1 MAIALLGI
9 NHTSAPVQLRERVAF
24 NPADI
29 AHSLT
34 TLCNLESVQEGVILS
49 TCNRTEIYIAHNN
62 SDSDYIKNKML
73 TWMRDSH
80 ALDDTTNV
88 EISNSVYFK
97 TDQESLRHL
106 LAVSCG
112 LDSMVLGEPQI
123 FGQVKTAYQNANV
136 HGSVKQEL
144 DNVFQFVFHTAKKIR
159 TETEIG
165 NHAVSLASAGVN
177 LGRKIFSGFEKHT
190 AILIG
195 AGETIEL
202 VAQHLHQQGC
212 KRMVFANR
220 SIENAHRLAQ
230 EFQGY
235 SIGLKDL
242 NSHLSEADIIFTS
255 TASPDP
261 ILYLDDFKSALKT
274 RKHKPIFIVDLA
286 VPRDID
292 PAVKTLEDIYL
303 YSIDDL
309 QEIISGNQ
317 HARRQEAEK
326 AHLIVNE
333 SLEHFAQNKNLRE
346 ASPAIRE
353 LREHFVEQRD
363 QLLASALEKLTP
375 DNSEKILT
383 QFAHQLTNRFLHQP
397 TKELRSSISDENST
411 RVKEIL
417 KILVNQDQEEKQ

>member
-29 AHSLT
+29 AQSLNA
-34 TLCNLESVQEGVILS
+34 LCNLESVEEGVILS

-62 SDSDYIKNKML
+62 SDSDDIKSKLLSWIQN
-73 TWMRDSH
+73 SH
-80 ALDDTTNV
+80 ALDDTTNA

-97 TDQESLRHL
+97 TEQESLRHL

-123 FGQVKTAYQNANV
+123 FGQVKNAYQNANV
-136 HGSVKQEL
+136 HGTVKQEL

-165 NHAVSLASAGVN
+165 NHAVSLASAAVN

-220 SIENAHRLAQ
+220 SIENAHRLAH
-230 EFQGY
+230 EFQAY
-235 SIGLKDL
+235 SIGLDDL
-242 NSHLSEADIIFTS
+242 NSHLSEADIIFSS

-261 ILYLDDFKSALKT
+261 ILYYEDFKSSMKT

-292 PAVKTLEDIYL
+292 PAVKELDDIYL

-317 HARRQEAEK
+317 SARRHEAEK
-326 AHLIVNE
+326 ANLIVNE
-333 SLEHFAQNKNLRE
+333 SLEQFTQNKNLRE

-353 LREHFVEQRD
+353 LREHFIEQRD
-363 QLLASALEKLTP
+363 ELLSTALEKLTS
-375 DNSEKILT
+375 DNAEKILT
-383 QFAHQLTNRFLHQP
+383 QLAHQLTNRFLHQP
-397 TKELRSSISDENST
+397 TKELRTSISDENAK
-411 RVKEIL
+411 RVEEIL
-417 KILVNQDQEEKQ
+417 KILVNQGKEE

>member
-29 AHSLT
+29 SQSLKS
-34 TLCNLESVQEGVILS
+34 LCNLDSVKEGVILS
-49 TCNRTEIYIAHNN
+49 TCNRTEIYIAHDNL
-62 SDSDYIKNKML
+62 DSNDVKNKL
-73 TWMRDSH
+73 LSWMRDSH

-97 TDQESLRHL
+97 TEQESLRHL

-123 FGQVKTAYQNANV
+123 FGQVKIAYQNANV

-165 NHAVSLASAGVN
+165 NHAVSLASAAVN

-220 SIENAHRLAQ
+220 SIENAHRLAH
-230 EFQGY
+230 EFQAY
-235 SIGLKDL
+235 SIGLNDI
-242 NSHLSEADIIFTS
+242 NSHLTDADIIFTS

-261 ILYLDDFKSALKT
+261 ILYYEDFKSAMKT

-292 PAVKTLEDIYL
+292 PAVKELDDIYL

-317 HARRQEAEK
+317 SARRHEAEK
-326 AHLIVNE
+326 ATLIVNE
-333 SLEHFAQNKNLRE
+333 SLELFTQNKTLRE

-353 LREHFVEQRD
+353 LREHFIAQRD
-363 QLLASALEKLTP
+363 ELLSTALEKLSP
-375 DNSEKILT
+375 DNAEKILT

-397 TKELRSSISDENST
+397 TKELRSSISDENT
-411 RVKEIL
+411 NRVEDIL
-417 KILVNQDQEEKQ
+417 KILVNQDKEE